1 MWRRPDA
8 VAGLNP
14 RKGRIPDMATSKRS
28 VKRTSVK
35 PAGKKT
41 AATAARA
48 AAKPEPRKAA
58 PQPVSAAGVRPPVAV
73 ERPAAPS
80 TGAVAGPTARTCP
93 LVLDGETSAA
103 AFTPRPVPPAM
114 SSTAGSTSR
123 KRVPVRFAVGSSL
136 SKRRK
141 RTGGRMCC
149 TARISTKRG
158 MAVSAVRMRRTMT
171 CSELCA

>member
-1 MWRRPDA
+1 
-8 VAGLNP
+8 
-14 RKGRIPDMATSKRS
+14 MATSKRS

-93 LVLDGETSAA
+93 LVLDGEISAA
-103 AFTPRPVPPAM
+103 AFTPRACSACDEFDCRFNV
-114 SSTAGSTSR
+114 TEEGSGALRSR
-123 KRVPVRFAVGSSL
+123 LFAVEEEEED
-136 SKRRK
+136 
-141 RTGGRMCC
+141 GGEDVLYG
-149 TARISTKRG
+149 ADFDEEG
-158 MAVSAVRMRRTMT
+158 DGGFGGAD
-171 CSELCA
+171 EEDDDLF

>member
-1 MWRRPDA
+1 
-8 VAGLNP
+8 
-14 RKGRIPDMATSKRS
+14 MATSKRS

-93 LVLDGETSAA
+93 LVLDGEISAA
-103 AFTPRPVPPAM
+103 AFTPRAC
-114 SSTAGSTSR
+114 SACDEFDCRFNAAEEGSGALRSR
-123 KRVPVRFAVGSSL
+123 LFACEEEEEGDEDACDADFGEGEESGF
-136 SKRRK
+136 
-141 RTGGRMCC
+141 GG
-149 TARISTKRG
+149 TDEEG
-158 MAVSAVRMRRTMT
+158 DD
-171 CSELCA
+171 LF